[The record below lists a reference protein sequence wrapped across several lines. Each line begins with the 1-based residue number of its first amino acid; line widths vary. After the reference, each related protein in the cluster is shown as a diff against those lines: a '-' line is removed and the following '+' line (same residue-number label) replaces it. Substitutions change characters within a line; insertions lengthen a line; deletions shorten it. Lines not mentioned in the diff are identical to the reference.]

1 MTSTGGYIP
10 QSVPQNETI
19 TSMTAYFSTT
29 TPLALVGTT
38 VTLTAQLYESPAF
51 SNTFDPVP
59 GAVVVLVPPLTGIV
73 SPGTVSNGIV
83 TGLSIPVPAGTKLM
97 TVITASAS
105 GTALIDIINGFG
117 SVGISASA

>member
-1 MTSTGGYIP
+1 VTSTGGYIP

-29 TPLALVGTT
+29 TALALVGTT
-38 VTLTAQLYESPAF
+38 VTLMAQLYESTTPDNAF
-51 SNTFDPVP
+51 TPVP
-59 GAVVVLVPPLTGIV
+59 GAVVVFAPSLTGIV
-73 SPGTVSNGIV
+73 SVGTVSNGIV
-83 TGLSIPVPAGTKLM
+83 TGLSIPVPAQARLM

-105 GTALIDIINGFG
+105 GIALVNIINGFG